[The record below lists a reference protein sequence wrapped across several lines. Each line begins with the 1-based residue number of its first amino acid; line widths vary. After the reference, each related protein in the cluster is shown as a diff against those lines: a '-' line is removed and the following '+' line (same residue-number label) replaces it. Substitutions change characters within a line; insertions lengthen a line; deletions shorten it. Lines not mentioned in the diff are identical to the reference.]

1 MTELITFLEKHWKS
15 VKELE
20 VREHE
25 EDENIRERNPLKRDY
40 ARVIYST
47 SFRRQQGKMQ
57 LFEVNSKAFYRNRLT
72 HSFEVAQ
79 IARGIVD
86 ELEKT
91 VKEENGYKQK
101 NDEAKSIIDE
111 NFSKMSVV
119 VETGS
124 LIHDVGNPPFGHH
137 GERVL
142 NKLASNVG
150 FEGNAQGIRVLRKIE
165 KKYPQYDG
173 LNLTYR
179 TLAAIIKYFV
189 PYNKIRKKFLYRD
202 DYKELSR
209 KLKDVLGNGNLPFRT
224 IDVQIVDL
232 ADEIAY
238 CAHDLEDALASNYF
252 TIDEFIFRLENIEN
266 DKINDKSKEA
276 FKNWV
281 TEAKSFAEKNG
292 KTKIQTEDYDFYF
305 RRELISIIVNKLI
318 EDISVITVDSEFQL
332 KTGTKNE
339 KELGFENYKHLA
351 EAMKTTIFKCV
362 TSSDNIM
369 LYERV
374 GTKVLTRLFELF
386 MNEKYNKNGMLM
398 PVEYRW
404 ATHTSKKE
412 KTRKVLDYISG
423 MMDTYAIEAYIKH
436 FGEDPFNVKYD
447 REIFSLSKRKSDRF
461 FKLKNFE
468 HSSIPYIKKRK

>member
-1 MTELITFLEKHWKS
+1 MTELITFLENHWEK
-15 VKELE
+15 VTKLE
-20 VREHE
+20 VREHIE
-25 EDENIRERNPLKRDY
+25 VSNRDRDELKRDY

-57 LFEVNSKAFYRNRLT
+57 LFEVNSKAFHRNRLT

-86 ELEKT
+86 ELKNRIENNDNHYNDDEEYRK
-91 VKEENGYKQK
+91 KIEENF
-101 NDEAKSIIDE
+101 I
-111 NFSKMSVV
+111 KMSVV
-119 VETGS
+119 VETGA
-124 LIHDVGNPPFGHH
+124 LIHDIGNPPFGHH

-142 NKLASNVG
+142 NSLASDIG

-165 KKYPQYDG
+165 KKSPEYSG

-189 PYNKIRKKFLYRD
+189 SYDQDKKKFLYKD
-202 DYKELSR
+202 DYDELSNNF
-209 KLKDVLGNGNLPFRT
+209 KNVLKNANLPFRT

-252 TIDEFIFRLENIEN
+252 TIDEFIFRL
-266 DKINDKSKEA
+266 KSKLNKQSQDDFEE
-276 FKNWV
+276 WV
-281 TEAKSFAEKNG
+281 KSARCFAEQKG
-292 KTKIQTEDYDFYF
+292 DIGLQLEDYDFYF

-318 EDISVITVDSEFQL
+318 EDINVITVDDDFKI
-332 KTGTKNE
+332 KTGTNNKE
-339 KELGFENYKHLA
+339 ELGFENYKSLA
-351 EAMKTTIFKCV
+351 EALKKTIFNCV
-362 TSSDNIM
+362 TGSDNIM

-374 GTKVLTRLFELF
+374 GTKVLTKLFELF
-386 MNEKYNKNGMLM
+386 MNDEYNEYGMLM

-404 ATHTSKKE
+404 DNHTSKKE

-423 MMDTYAIEAYIKH
+423 MMDTYAVEVYIKH

-447 REIFSLSKRKSDRF
+447 REIFKGSKQ
-461 FKLKNFE
+461 E
-468 HSSIPYIKKRK
+468 HSSIFSGLKSSFFSYIKKRK

>member
-1 MTELITFLEKHWKS
+1 MDQLLTFLEKHWGK
-15 VKELE
+15 VTNLE
-20 VREHE
+20 VREHNE
-25 EDENIRERNPLKRDY
+25 VQNRKRDELKRDY

-57 LFEVNSKAFYRNRLT
+57 LFEVNSKAFHRNRLT

-86 ELEKT
+86 ELKNRIENNDNYYNNDEERRK
-91 VKEENGYKQK
+91 KIEENF
-101 NDEAKSIIDE
+101 I
-111 NFSKMSVV
+111 KMSIV
-119 VETGS
+119 VETGA
-124 LIHDVGNPPFGHH
+124 LIHDIGNPPFGHH

-142 NKLASNVG
+142 NSLASDIG

-165 KKYPQYDG
+165 KKSPEYNG

-189 PYNKIRKKFLYRD
+189 PYDKVKDKKKKKCLYTD
-202 DYKELSR
+202 DYNDLLC
-209 KLKDVLGNGNLPFRT
+209 KLKKLGYNEDLPFRT

-252 TIDEFIFRLENIEN
+252 TIDEFIFRL
-266 DKINDKSKEA
+266 KSKLNKQSKDDFEG
-276 FKNWV
+276 WV
-281 TEAKSFAEKNG
+281 ESAKCFAEQKG
-292 KTKIQTEDYDFYF
+292 DVGLQSEDYDFYF

-318 EDISVITVDSEFQL
+318 EDINVITVDDDFQT
-332 KTGTKNE
+332 KTGTKNKE
-339 KELGFENYKHLA
+339 ELGFKNYKDLA
-351 EAMKTTIFKCV
+351 EALKTTIFKCV

-369 LYERV
+369 LYEKV
-374 GTKVLTRLFELF
+374 GTKILTKLFELF
-386 MNEKYNKNGMLM
+386 MNDEYNEKGMLM

-404 ATHTSKKE
+404 NSEDSKETKA
-412 KTRKVLDYISG
+412 RKVLDYISG
-423 MMDTYAIEAYIKH
+423 MMDTYAIEVYMKH

-447 REIFSLSKRKSDRF
+447 GKIFGS
-461 FKLKNFE
+461 
-468 HSSIPYIKKRK
+468 PKK

>member
-1 MTELITFLEKHWKS
+1 MTELITFLKKQWKI
-15 VKELE
+15 VDKLDF
-20 VREHE
+20 REHK
-25 EDENIRERNPLKRDY
+25 ENKKNRNRDSFQRDY

-57 LFEVNSKAFYRNRLT
+57 LFEVNSKSFHRNRLT
-72 HSFEVAQ
+72 HSFEVSQ
-79 IARGIVD
+79 IAHGIVD
-86 ELEKT
+86 ELKKKVKKEIKTKSKDTNTKKHIRYEKK
-91 VKEENGYKQK
+91 VE
-101 NDEAKSIIDE
+101 E
-111 NFSKMSVV
+111 NFSKMSIV

-142 NKLASNVG
+142 NNLAPDIG

-165 KKYPQYDG
+165 KKFPQSSG

-179 TLAAIIKYFV
+179 TLAAIIKYFI
-189 PYNKIRKKFLYRD
+189 PYDKKKKKFLYRD
-202 DYKELSR
+202 DYDELSES
-209 KLKDVLGNGNLPFRT
+209 LKDVLENNNFPFRT

-252 TIDEFIFRLENIEN
+252 TIDEFIFRLENIKDNELN
-266 DKINDKSKEA
+266 VESKKA
-276 FKNWV
+276 FNAWV
-281 TEAKSFAEKNG
+281 RNAKTFAKEKGNKG
-292 KTKIQTEDYDFYF
+292 LQSEDYDFYF

-318 EDISVITVDSEFQL
+318 EDIGVITVTPEFQS
-332 KTGTKNE
+332 KTGTKNK
-339 KELGFENYKHLA
+339 KELGFKNYKDLA
-351 EAMKTTIFKCV
+351 EALKTTIFKCV

-374 GTKVLTRLFELF
+374 GTKILTKLFELF
-386 MNEKYNKNGMLM
+386 MNDEYNEDGMLM

-404 ATHTSKKE
+404 NTEDSKETKA
-412 KTRKVLDYISG
+412 RKVLDYISG
-423 MMDTYAIEAYIKH
+423 MMDTYAIEVYMKH

-447 REIFSLSKRKSDRF
+447 KEIFSS
-461 FKLKNFE
+461 
-468 HSSIPYIKKRK
+468 PKK

>member
-1 MTELITFLEKHWKS
+1 MDELLTFLENHWGK
-15 VKELE
+15 VANLE
-20 VREHE
+20 IREHNE
-25 EDENIRERNPLKRDY
+25 VPNRKRDELKRDY

-57 LFEVNSKAFYRNRLT
+57 LFEVNSKAFHRNRLT

-86 ELEKT
+86 ELKDT
-91 VKEENGYKQK
+91 VQKDDSYKYINEISKRQIE
-101 NDEAKSIIDE
+101 D

-119 VETGS
+119 VETGA

-142 NKLASNVG
+142 NSLASDIG

-165 KKYPQYDG
+165 KKSPEYKG

-189 PYNKIRKKFLYRD
+189 PYDKVKDKRKKKCLYTD
-202 DYKELSR
+202 DYNDLLCKLKELGYNE
-209 KLKDVLGNGNLPFRT
+209 DLPFRT

-252 TIDEFIFRLENIEN
+252 TIDEFYFRLESNDTLEDEVKEKFYDWIE
-266 DKINDKSKEA
+266 D
-276 FKNWV
+276 
-281 TEAKSFAEKNG
+281 AKRFAKKRTSE
-292 KTKIQTEDYDFYF
+292 ICQTEDYDFYF
-305 RRELISIIVNKLI
+305 RRELISTIVNKLI
-318 EDISVITVDSEFQL
+318 EDINVITVEEDFQR
-332 KTGTKNE
+332 KTGTKNKE
-339 KELGFENYKHLA
+339 ELGFKNYKSLA
-351 EAMKTTIFKCV
+351 EALKKTIFDCV
-362 TSSDNIM
+362 TGSDNIM
-369 LYERV
+369 LYETV
-374 GTKVLTRLFELF
+374 GTKVLTKLFELF
-386 MNEKYNKNGMLM
+386 MNDKYNKDGMLM

-404 ATHTSKKE
+404 NSEDSKESKA
-412 KTRKVLDYISG
+412 RKVLDYISG
-423 MMDTYAIEAYIKH
+423 MMDTYAIEVYMKH

-447 REIFSLSKRKSDRF
+447 REVFGLP
-461 FKLKNFE
+461 KNKYRLFR
-468 HSSIPYIKKRK
+468 IKEK

>member
-1 MTELITFLEKHWKS
+1 MDQLLTFLEKHWGK
-15 VKELE
+15 VTNLE
-20 VREHE
+20 VREHNE
-25 EDENIRERNPLKRDY
+25 VQNRKRDELKRDY

-57 LFEVNSKAFYRNRLT
+57 LFEVNSKAFHRNRLT

-86 ELEKT
+86 ELKNRIENNDNYYNDDEERRK
-91 VKEENGYKQK
+91 KIEENF
-101 NDEAKSIIDE
+101 I
-111 NFSKMSVV
+111 KMSIV
-119 VETGS
+119 VETGA
-124 LIHDVGNPPFGHH
+124 LIHDIGNPPFGHH

-142 NKLASNVG
+142 NSLASDIG

-165 KKYPQYDG
+165 KKSPEYNG

-189 PYNKIRKKFLYRD
+189 PYDKVKDKKKKKCLYTD
-202 DYKELSR
+202 DYNDLLC
-209 KLKDVLGNGNLPFRT
+209 KLKKLSYNEDLPFRT

-252 TIDEFIFRLENIEN
+252 TIDEFIFRL
-266 DKINDKSKEA
+266 KSKLNKQSKDDFEG
-276 FKNWV
+276 WV
-281 TEAKSFAEKNG
+281 ESAKCFAEQKG
-292 KTKIQTEDYDFYF
+292 DVGLQSEDYDFYF

-318 EDISVITVDSEFQL
+318 EDINVITVDDDFQT
-332 KTGTKNE
+332 KTGTKNKE
-339 KELGFENYKHLA
+339 ELGFKNYKDLA
-351 EAMKTTIFKCV
+351 EALKTTIFKCV

-369 LYERV
+369 LYEKV
-374 GTKVLTRLFELF
+374 GTKILTKLFELF
-386 MNEKYNKNGMLM
+386 MNDEYNEKGMLM

-404 ATHTSKKE
+404 NSEDSKETKA
-412 KTRKVLDYISG
+412 RKVLDYISG
-423 MMDTYAIEAYIKH
+423 MMDTYAIEVYMKH

-447 REIFSLSKRKSDRF
+447 GKIFGS
-461 FKLKNFE
+461 
-468 HSSIPYIKKRK
+468 PKK

>member
-1 MTELITFLEKHWKS
+1 MDELLTFLEKHWGK
-15 VKELE
+15 VTNLE
-20 VREHE
+20 VREHNE
-25 EDENIRERNPLKRDY
+25 VPNRKRDELKRDY

-57 LFEVNSKAFYRNRLT
+57 LFEVNSKTFHRNRLT

-86 ELEKT
+86 ELKDTIENNDNYYNDDEERRK
-91 VKEENGYKQK
+91 KIEENF
-101 NDEAKSIIDE
+101 I
-111 NFSKMSVV
+111 KMSVV
-119 VETGS
+119 VETGA
-124 LIHDVGNPPFGHH
+124 LIHDIGNPPFGHH

-142 NKLASNVG
+142 NSLASDIG

-165 KKYPQYDG
+165 KKSPEYSG

-189 PYNKIRKKFLYRD
+189 SYDQDKKKFLYKD
-202 DYKELSR
+202 DYDELSNNFKKR
-209 KLKDVLGNGNLPFRT
+209 FKNGNLPFRT

-252 TIDEFIFRLENIEN
+252 TIDEFYFRLENNDTLEDEVKEEFYNWIE
-266 DKINDKSKEA
+266 D
-276 FKNWV
+276 
-281 TEAKSFAEKNG
+281 AKQFAKKRTSE
-292 KTKIQTEDYDFYF
+292 ICQTEDYDFYF
-305 RRELISIIVNKLI
+305 RRELISTIVNKII
-318 EDISVITVDSEFQL
+318 EDIGIVKVGRNFKDQ
-332 KTGTKNE
+332 TGTINE
-339 KELGFENYKHLA
+339 EELGFVKYAKLA
-351 EAMKTTIFKCV
+351 EALKKTIFNCV

-374 GTKVLTRLFELF
+374 GTKVLTKLFELF
-386 MNEKYNKNGMLM
+386 MNDEYNKDGMLM

-404 ATHTSKKE
+404 NSEDIKDIKDIKA
-412 KTRKVLDYISG
+412 RKVLDYISG
-423 MMDTYAIEAYIKH
+423 MMDTYAIEVYMKH

-447 REIFSLSKRKSDRF
+447 REVFGLP
-461 FKLKNFE
+461 KNKYRLFR
-468 HSSIPYIKKRK
+468 IKEK

>member
-1 MTELITFLEKHWKS
+1 MTELITFLKKQWKI
-15 VKELE
+15 VDKLDF
-20 VREHE
+20 REHK
-25 EDENIRERNPLKRDY
+25 ENKKNRNRDSFQRDY

-57 LFEVNSKAFYRNRLT
+57 LFEVNSKSFHRNRLT
-72 HSFEVAQ
+72 HSFEVSQ
-79 IARGIVD
+79 IAHGIVD
-86 ELEKT
+86 ELKKKVKKEIKTKSKDTNTKKHIRYEKK
-91 VKEENGYKQK
+91 VE
-101 NDEAKSIIDE
+101 E
-111 NFSKMSVV
+111 NFSKMSIV

-142 NKLASNVG
+142 NNLAPDIG

-165 KKYPQYDG
+165 KKFPQSSG

-179 TLAAIIKYFV
+179 TLAAIIKYFI
-189 PYNKIRKKFLYRD
+189 PYDKKKKKFLYRD
-202 DYKELSR
+202 DYDELSES
-209 KLKDVLGNGNLPFRT
+209 LKDVLENNNFPFRT

-252 TIDEFIFRLENIEN
+252 TIDEFIFRLENIKDNELN
-266 DKINDKSKEA
+266 VESKKA
-276 FKNWV
+276 FNAWV
-281 TEAKSFAEKNG
+281 RNAKTFAKEKGNKG
-292 KTKIQTEDYDFYF
+292 LQSEDYDFYF

-318 EDISVITVDSEFQL
+318 EDIGVITVTPEFQS
-332 KTGTKNE
+332 KTGTKNK
-339 KELGFENYKHLA
+339 KELGFKNYKDLA
-351 EAMKTTIFKCV
+351 EALKTTIFKCV

-374 GTKVLTRLFELF
+374 GTKILTKLFELF
-386 MNEKYNKNGMLM
+386 MNDEYNEDGMLM

-404 ATHTSKKE
+404 NTEDSKETKA
-412 KTRKVLDYISG
+412 RKVLDYISG
-423 MMDTYAIEAYIKH
+423 MMDTYAIEVYMKH

-447 REIFSLSKRKSDRF
+447 KEIFSSPKNKY
-461 FKLKNFE
+461 KLFR
-468 HSSIPYIKKRK
+468 IKEK

>member
-1 MTELITFLEKHWKS
+1 MTELITFLKKQWKI
-15 VKELE
+15 VDKLDF
-20 VREHE
+20 REHK
-25 EDENIRERNPLKRDY
+25 ENKKNRNRDSFQRDY

-57 LFEVNSKAFYRNRLT
+57 LFEVNSKSFHRNRLT
-72 HSFEVAQ
+72 HSFEVSQ
-79 IARGIVD
+79 IAHGIVD
-86 ELEKT
+86 ELKKKVKKEIKTKSKDTNTKKHIRYEKK
-91 VKEENGYKQK
+91 VE
-101 NDEAKSIIDE
+101 E
-111 NFSKMSVV
+111 NFSKMSIV

-142 NKLASNVG
+142 NNLAPDIG

-165 KKYPQYDG
+165 KKFPQSSG

-179 TLAAIIKYFV
+179 TLAAIIKYFI
-189 PYNKIRKKFLYRD
+189 PYDKKKKKFLYRD
-202 DYKELSR
+202 DYDELSES
-209 KLKDVLGNGNLPFRT
+209 LKDVLENNNFPFRT

-252 TIDEFIFRLENIEN
+252 TIDEFIFRLENIKDNELN
-266 DKINDKSKEA
+266 VESKKA
-276 FKNWV
+276 FNAWV
-281 TEAKSFAEKNG
+281 RNAKTFAKEKGNKG
-292 KTKIQTEDYDFYF
+292 LQSEDYDFYF

-318 EDISVITVDSEFQL
+318 EDIGVITVTPEFQS
-332 KTGTKNE
+332 KTGTKNK
-339 KELGFENYKHLA
+339 KELGFKNYKDLA
-351 EAMKTTIFKCV
+351 EALKTTIFKCV

-374 GTKVLTRLFELF
+374 GTKILTKLFKLF
-386 MNEKYNKNGMLM
+386 MNDEYNEDGMLM

-404 ATHTSKKE
+404 NTEDSKETKA
-412 KTRKVLDYISG
+412 RKVLDYISG
-423 MMDTYAIEAYIKH
+423 MMDTYAIEVYMKH

-447 REIFSLSKRKSDRF
+447 KEIFSSPKNKY
-461 FKLKNFE
+461 KLFR
-468 HSSIPYIKKRK
+468 IKEK

>member
-1 MTELITFLEKHWKS
+1 MTELITFLENHWEK
-15 VKELE
+15 VKKLE
-20 VREHE
+20 VREHIE
-25 EDENIRERNPLKRDY
+25 VSNRDRDELKRDY

-57 LFEVNSKAFYRNRLT
+57 LFEVNSKAFHRNRLT

-86 ELEKT
+86 ELKVKVKKEIKTKSADANTKEYIQCEKNIE
-91 VKEENGYKQK
+91 K
-101 NDEAKSIIDE
+101 

-142 NKLASNVG
+142 NKLAPDVG

-165 KKYPQYDG
+165 KKSPQYNG

-189 PYNKIRKKFLYRD
+189 AYDKDKKKFLYKD
-202 DYKELSR
+202 DYDELSN
-209 KLKDVLGNGNLPFRT
+209 KFEKVLKNTNLPFRT

-252 TIDEFIFRLENIEN
+252 TIDEFIFRL
-266 DKINDKSKEA
+266 KSKLNQQSQDD
-276 FKNWV
+276 FKEWV
-281 TEAKSFAEKNG
+281 ESARNFAKQKGIIGLQS
-292 KTKIQTEDYDFYF
+292 EDYDFYF

-318 EDISVITVDSEFQL
+318 EDINVITVEDDFKI
-332 KTGTKNE
+332 KTGTNNKE
-339 KELGFENYKHLA
+339 ELGFENYKSLA
-351 EAMKTTIFKCV
+351 EALKKTIFNCV
-362 TSSDNIM
+362 TGSDNIM

-374 GTKVLTRLFELF
+374 GTKVLTKLFELF
-386 MNEKYNKNGMLM
+386 MNDEYNEDGMLM

-404 ATHTSKKE
+404 DNHTSKKE

-423 MMDTYAIEAYIKH
+423 MMDTYAVEVYIKH

-447 REIFSLSKRKSDRF
+447 REIFKGSKQ
-461 FKLKNFE
+461 E
-468 HSSIPYIKKRK
+468 HSSIFSGLKDSFFSYIKKR

>member
-1 MTELITFLEKHWKS
+1 MTELITFLENHWREVTK
-15 VKELE
+15 LE

-25 EDENIRERNPLKRDY
+25 EDKNIRERNPLKRDY

-57 LFEVNSKAFYRNRLT
+57 LFEVNSKAFHRNRLT

-86 ELEKT
+86 ELKEKVEKEIKT
-91 VKEENGYKQK
+91 QSKNTNTKKYLQYKKNIEENFLKM
-101 NDEAKSIIDE
+101 II
-111 NFSKMSVV
+111 V

-142 NKLASNVG
+142 NELAPDVG

-165 KKYPQYDG
+165 KKFPQCSG

-179 TLAAIIKYFV
+179 TLASIIKYFV
-189 PYNKIRKKFLYRD
+189 PYAKDKKKFLYRD
-202 DYKELSR
+202 DYEELSEN
-209 KLKDVLGNGNLPFRT
+209 LKDLSDNNVLPFRT

-252 TIDEFIFRLENIEN
+252 TIDEFIFRLKNIADNELS
-266 DKINDKSKEA
+266 KKSKKA
-276 FKNWV
+276 FNTWVKN
-281 TEAKSFAEKNG
+281 AKSFAETSGDKG
-292 KTKIQTEDYDFYF
+292 LQSEDYDFYF

-318 EDISVITVDSEFQL
+318 EDIGVIEIDPKFKS

-339 KELGFENYKHLA
+339 EELGFRNYKDLA
-351 EAMKTTIFKCV
+351 EALKTTIFKCV

-374 GTKVLTRLFELF
+374 GTKILTKLFKLF
-386 MNEKYNKNGMLM
+386 MNDEYNKNGMLM

-404 ATHTSKKE
+404 NGEDNKE
-412 KTRKVLDYISG
+412 VKARKVLDYISG
-423 MMDTYAIEAYIKH
+423 MMDTYAIEVYMKH
-436 FGEDPFNVKYD
+436 FGENPFNVKYD
-447 REIFSLSKRKSDRF
+447 REIFS
-461 FKLKNFE
+461 
-468 HSSIPYIKKRK
+468 PPKK

>member
-1 MTELITFLEKHWKS
+1 MTELITFLKKQWKI
-15 VKELE
+15 VDKLDF
-20 VREHE
+20 REHK
-25 EDENIRERNPLKRDY
+25 ENKKNRNRDSFQRDY

-57 LFEVNSKAFYRNRLT
+57 LFEVNSKSFHRNRLT
-72 HSFEVAQ
+72 HSFEVSQ
-79 IARGIVD
+79 IAHGIVD
-86 ELEKT
+86 ELKKKVKKEIKTKSKDTNTKKYIRYEKK
-91 VKEENGYKQK
+91 VE
-101 NDEAKSIIDE
+101 E
-111 NFSKMSVV
+111 NFSKMSIV

-142 NKLASNVG
+142 NNLAPDIG

-165 KKYPQYDG
+165 KKFPQSSG

-179 TLAAIIKYFV
+179 TLAAIIKYFI
-189 PYNKIRKKFLYRD
+189 PYDKKKKKFLYRD
-202 DYKELSR
+202 DYDELSES
-209 KLKDVLGNGNLPFRT
+209 LKDVLENNNFPFRT

-252 TIDEFIFRLENIEN
+252 TIDEFIFRLENIKDNELN
-266 DKINDKSKEA
+266 VESKKA
-276 FKNWV
+276 FNAWV
-281 TEAKSFAEKNG
+281 RNAKTFAKEKGNKG
-292 KTKIQTEDYDFYF
+292 LQSEDYDFYF

-318 EDISVITVDSEFQL
+318 EDIGVITVTPEFQS
-332 KTGTKNE
+332 KTGTKNK
-339 KELGFENYKHLA
+339 KELGFKNYKDLA
-351 EAMKTTIFKCV
+351 EALKTTIFKCV

-374 GTKVLTRLFELF
+374 GTKILTKLFELF
-386 MNEKYNKNGMLM
+386 MNDEYNEDGMLM

-404 ATHTSKKE
+404 NTEDSKETKA
-412 KTRKVLDYISG
+412 RKVLDYISG
-423 MMDTYAIEAYIKH
+423 MMDTYAIEVYMKH

-447 REIFSLSKRKSDRF
+447 KKIFSSPKNKY
-461 FKLKNFE
+461 KLFR
-468 HSSIPYIKKRK
+468 IKEK

>member
-1 MTELITFLEKHWKS
+1 MTELITFLENHWEK
-15 VKELE
+15 VAKLE

-25 EDENIRERNPLKRDY
+25 ENENIRERNPLKRDY

-57 LFEVNSKAFYRNRLT
+57 LFEVNSKAFHRNRLT
-72 HSFEVAQ
+72 HSFEVSQ
-79 IARGIVD
+79 ISHGIVD
-86 ELEKT
+86 ELKEK
-91 VKEENGYKQK
+91 VKKEIETKSADTNTKEYIQYEK
-101 NDEAKSIIDE
+101 NMEE

-142 NKLASNVG
+142 NKLAPDVG

-165 KKYPQYDG
+165 KKSPQYNG

-189 PYNKIRKKFLYRD
+189 PYGKDKKKFLYKD
-202 DYKELSR
+202 DYNDLS
-209 KLKDVLGNGNLPFRT
+209 KKIKNVLDKDSLPFRT

-252 TIDEFIFRLENIEN
+252 TIDEFIFKLENLKDNELDVN
-266 DKINDKSKEA
+266 SKKA
-276 FKNWV
+276 FKTWV
-281 TEAKSFAEKNG
+281 EKAKSFAEKKG
-292 KTKIQTEDYDFYF
+292 DKGLQTEDYDFYF
-305 RRELISIIVNKLI
+305 RRELISIIVNQLI
-318 EDISVITVDSEFQL
+318 EDIGIVEVGRKFKD
-332 KTGTKNE
+332 KTGTINE
-339 KELGFENYKHLA
+339 EELGFVRYAKLA
-351 EAMKTTIFKCV
+351 EALKKTIFNCV

-369 LYERV
+369 LYEKV

-386 MNEKYNKNGMLM
+386 MNEEYNKDGMLM

-404 ATHTSKKE
+404 DNNTRKKE

-423 MMDTYAIEAYIKH
+423 MMDTYAIEVYIKH

-447 REIFSLSKRKSDRF
+447 REIFKDSKQK
-461 FKLKNFE
+461 
-468 HSSIPYIKKRK
+468 HSSIFSGLKDSFFS